1 MARPYVLLSCAVS
14 LDGCLDDA
22 GAERLVLSGPAD
34 LDRVDAERA
43 GCDAI
48 LVGAGTVRRDDPMLV
63 VRSPERQEARLR
75 SGRPASPAKVVLTRG
90 GELDPTARLFTTGTA
105 ERLVYCA
112 TAGLATT
119 RDRLAG
125 AATVLD
131 AGPAGALP
139 GVLAD
144 LAERGVRRLLVEGG
158 AAVLAGFLGA
168 GLADELQL
176 AVAPLFVGDP
186 AAPRF
191 LGAAAGAGR
200 PRLVEVRP
208 VGRVALLRYALSPYF
223 ASSAAFFSTSSIP
236 PHR

>member
-1 MARPYVLLSCAVS
+1 MPPRPYVLLSCAVS
-14 LDGCLDDA
+14 LDGYLDDA
-22 GAERLVLSGPAD
+22 SPGRLVLSGPED

-43 GCDAI
+43 GCDAV
-48 LVGAGTVRRDDPMLV
+48 LVGAGTVRRDDPRLV
-63 VRSPERQEARLR
+63 VRSAARQRARVHT
-75 SGRPASPAKVVLTRG
+75 GRPPSPAKVTLTRG
-90 GELDPTARLFTTGTA
+90 GDLDPAGRFFTTGTG

-112 TAGLATT
+112 TPGLARA

-131 AGPAGALP
+131 AGPTGALD

-144 LAERGVRRLLVEGG
+144 LAGRGVRRLLVEGG

-186 AAPRF
+186 RAPRF
-191 LGAAAGAGR
+191 HGVARAGR
-200 PRLVEVRP
+200 AELAEVRP
-208 VGRVALLRYALSPYF
+208 VGDVALLRYALSDR
-223 ASSAAFFSTSSIP
+223 AS
-236 PHR
+236 